1 MSNRISRRSLL
12 LSASAAAIA
21 PHLPQQAQARSPN
34 ERLRLGFIGVGN
46 QGFSNL
52 ALCQDEEVA
61 ALCDVDARYLNE
73 ASARFPAAAG
83 FRDFR
88 EMLTSANLDAVVI
101 SSPDHTHALASLL
114 AMQQGLHVYC
124 EKPLSNNYDD
134 CQVMAAAAKDSQV
147 VTQFGVQHHAKRGYR
162 RLRQILQAGELGQIK
177 AIHAWSTAPFW
188 PQGVSRPTGDYPVPE
203 YLDWNLWISGAP
215 MRPYAPGYHPLQW
228 RGHWAFG
235 SGALGDNGCHL
246 LDPIVSG
253 LPITAPTTIEVK
265 TSGDGSNESPP
276 SWSVVKYQVACTG
289 APAIPL
295 TWYDGGQ
302 KPSAEVV
309 GVRRVPDDGIL
320 IVAERSKVYAGKFG
334 GMPQIV
340 PGTAQDGF
348 QLSPL
353 TMEDPSNHH
362 QQWLAAIRSGGPT
375 DCPFSYG
382 ARLTSLCLLGNV
394 AVRLNQ
400 RVTWNDA
407 AQRFEDAPAADA
419 LLKTTQRQG
428 WKFPQMH

>member
-1 MSNRISRRSLL
+1 MTDRICRRSFVLG
-12 LSASAAAIA
+12 SSAAFFAHSA
-21 PHLPQQAQARSPN
+21 PAAARVPSPN
-34 ERLRLGFIGVGN
+34 ERIRLGFIGVGN

-52 ALCQDEEVA
+52 TLCQDEEVA
-61 ALCDVDARYLNE
+61 ALCDVDARYLAE
-73 ASARFPAAAG
+73 AKSRFPNAAG

-88 EMLTSANLDAVVI
+88 EMIDSAKLDGVVV

-114 AMQQGLHVYC
+114 AMKQGMHVYC
-124 EKPLSNNYDD
+124 EKPLSNNYAE
-134 CQVMAAAAKDSQV
+134 CQTMAAAAEKTKV

-162 RLRQILQAGELGQIK
+162 RLRQVLQSGELGEIH
-177 AIHAWSTAPFW
+177 AIHVWSTAPFW
-188 PQGVSRPTGDYPVPE
+188 PQGVTRPTGEFPIPE
-203 YLDWNLWISGAP
+203 WLDWDLWISGAP

-265 TSGDGSNESPP
+265 TSGDGSSESPP

-289 APAIPL
+289 RTLIPL

-302 KPSAEVV
+302 QPSAETV
-309 GVRRVPDDGIL
+309 GVPRVPDDGIL
-320 IVAERSKVYAGKFG
+320 IIAERAKVYAAKFG
-334 GMPQIV
+334 GMPQVV
-340 PGTAQDGF
+340 PGTAQEGF

-353 TMEDPSNHH
+353 QMEDPDNHH
-362 QQWLAAIRSGGPT
+362 QQWLAAIRNQKVT

-400 RVTWNDA
+400 PLTWDA
-407 AQRFEDAPAADA
+407 ANQAFSDSPKANKLLTTSQRAGWA
-419 LLKTTQRQG
+419 LPV
-428 WKFPQMH
+428 FS